1 MIQTCI
7 DEFESLD
14 LPFST
19 FICTFLD
26 HETESHDEMEF
37 IWVIEGNV
45 TIVCEKKTFE
55 LSSDNVFMIYINQA
69 HSIQSTPNSLM
80 FCFRLKKQYILDHH
94 LRFDKLPSPNR
105 IFSFQELAQKYHAVP
120 LIISQIILLL
130 KTQNP
135 NPNIRYKLI
144 GYYNMYIYDLYSV
157 RLKERYLD
165 VKKKNYD
172 IYLIRFHTVIDY
184 INKNFKQPISLN
196 TLADLAQ
203 ISPFRLSHFIQDRL
217 GISFQEYLQNI
228 RFEYA
233 LKELKNTNLPIS
245 EIVINSGF
253 SDPKY
258 LNRLMKK
265 KFHVTA
271 LKYRT
276 LMKINE
282 NKDVYQFNYPKLLEE
297 LSVRLHQIDKGIYMH
312 DTFGLKENVT
322 NFHDV

>member
-26 HETESHDEMEF
+26 HETEAHDEMEF

-130 KTQNP
+130 KTQKP

-196 TLADLAQ
+196 TLADLVQ
-203 ISPFRLSHFIQDRL
+203 ISPYRLSHFIQDRV

-265 KFHVTA
+265 NFHVTA
-271 LKYRT
+271 LKYRS

>member
-1 MIQTCI
+1 
-7 DEFESLD
+7 
-14 LPFST
+14 
-19 FICTFLD
+19 
-26 HETESHDEMEF
+26 
-37 IWVIEGNV
+37 V
-45 TIVCEKKTFE
+45 TIVCEKKIFE

-130 KTQNP
+130 KTQKP

-196 TLADLAQ
+196 TLANLVQ
-203 ISPFRLSHFIQDRL
+203 ISPYRLSHFIQDRL

-245 EIVINSGF
+245 EIVRNSGF

-271 LKYRT
+271 LKYRS
-276 LMKINE
+276 LMRINE
-282 NKDVYQFNYPKLLEE
+282 NNDIEPFNYPKLLEE
-297 LSVRLHQIDKGIYMH
+297 LSVRLHQIDKGIYMR

-322 NFHDV
+322 NIHES

>member
-26 HETESHDEMEF
+26 HETEAHDEMEF

-45 TIVCEKKTFE
+45 TIICEKKTFE
-55 LSSDNVFMIYINQA
+55 LCSDNVFMIYINQT
-69 HSIQSTPNSLM
+69 HSIKSSPDSLM

-196 TLADLAQ
+196 TLADLVQ
-203 ISPFRLSHFIQDRL
+203 ISPYRLSHFIQDRL

-233 LKELKNTNLPIS
+233 LKELKNTSLPIS
-245 EIVINSGF
+245 EIVRNSGF

-271 LKYRT
+271 LKYRS

-282 NKDVYQFNYPKLLEE
+282 NKEIYEFNYPKLLEE
-297 LSVRLHQIDKGIYMH
+297 LSVRLHQIDNGIYMR
-312 DTFGLKENVT
+312 DTFGLKENVSII
-322 NFHDV
+322 HES

>member
-26 HETESHDEMEF
+26 HEIEAHDEMEF

-80 FCFRLKKQYILDHH
+80 FCFRLKKQYILEHH

-130 KTQNP
+130 KTQKP

-196 TLADLAQ
+196 TLAHLVQ
-203 ISPFRLSHFIQDRL
+203 ISPYRLSHFIQDRL

-245 EIVINSGF
+245 EIVRNSGF

-271 LKYRT
+271 LKYRS
-276 LMKINE
+276 LMRINE
-282 NKDVYQFNYPKLLEE
+282 NNDIEPFNYPKLLEE
-297 LSVRLHQIDKGIYMH
+297 LSVRLHQIDKGIYMR

-322 NFHDV
+322 NIHES